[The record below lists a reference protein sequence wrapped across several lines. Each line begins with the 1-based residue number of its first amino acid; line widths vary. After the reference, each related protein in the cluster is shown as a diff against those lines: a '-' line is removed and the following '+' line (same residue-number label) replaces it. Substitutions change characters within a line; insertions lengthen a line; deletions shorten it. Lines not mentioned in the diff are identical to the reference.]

1 MKSIID
7 FALNEEYERVKQ
19 LGDRLMEIESVIDW
33 GAFRRIVGEMYEN
46 KSERGGRPNHDEVLM
61 VKLLVLQQW
70 HGLSDPELEKQV
82 TDRISFRKFL
92 GFNSRCDFYYFRSW
106 TCQC

>member
-33 GAFRRIVGEMYEN
+33 RSFSSN
-46 KSERGGRPNHDEVLM
+46 SGGDV
-61 VKLLVLQQW
+61 
-70 HGLSDPELEKQV
+70 
-82 TDRISFRKFL
+82 
-92 GFNSRCDFYYFRSW
+92 
-106 TCQC
+106 

>member
-7 FALNEEYERVKQ
+7 FALNGAYKRAKQ
-19 LGDRLMEIESVIDW
+19 LGDRLMEIESVIDR

-46 KSERGGRPNHDEVLM
+46 KSERGGRPTLDEMLM

-70 HGLSDPELEKQV
+70 HGLSDPELKKQGAV
-82 TDRISFRKFL
+82 
-92 GFNSRCDFYYFRSW
+92 
-106 TCQC
+106 